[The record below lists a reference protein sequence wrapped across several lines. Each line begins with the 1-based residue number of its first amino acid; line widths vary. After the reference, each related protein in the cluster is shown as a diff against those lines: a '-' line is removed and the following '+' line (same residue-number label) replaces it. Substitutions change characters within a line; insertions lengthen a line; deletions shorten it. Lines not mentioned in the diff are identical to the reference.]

1 MTQQRET
8 LPLARFTVLDLTRVR
23 SGPTA
28 VRQLADWGANVIK
41 IESPEYMDVES
52 GMGGAR
58 HGPDFQNIHR
68 NKRSITLNLKDPKGH
83 EVFMRLVESADVVV
97 ENFRPEV
104 KKRLAV
110 DYESLDACNSRIILA
125 SISGFG
131 QSGPYANRPGFDQV
145 AQGMGGL
152 MSITGLPGQGP
163 VRVGVPIA
171 DLAAGMYAAIG
182 ILIALLQ
189 RDETGKGQWVHTS
202 LLQAQIAMLDF
213 QAARWLIDNEIPAQ
227 AGNNHPT
234 STPTGVYKTAD
245 GFINVACSGEL
256 MWKRLCTVI
265 KADVLIEIPAY
276 QTEASRLQNRDQ
288 LNDTLNSYLA
298 KKSSGEWIKEMN
310 NAGVPC
316 GPIYTIDEVFSDPQV
331 QNLEMAASVSHPLLG
346 HLSLVKNPVNMPGVP
361 DVVYTAT
368 PERGQHTEA
377 VLIESGLT
385 SAEIAALRKD
395 GVI

>member
-1 MTQQRET
+1 
-8 LPLARFTVLDLTRVR
+8 
-23 SGPTA
+23 
-28 VRQLADWGANVIK
+28 
-41 IESPEYMDVES
+41 
-52 GMGGAR
+52 
-58 HGPDFQNIHR
+58 
-68 NKRSITLNLKDPKGH
+68 
-83 EVFMRLVESADVVV
+83 
-97 ENFRPEV
+97 
-104 KKRLAV
+104 
-110 DYESLDACNSRIILA
+110 
-125 SISGFG
+125 
-131 QSGPYANRPGFDQV
+131 
-145 AQGMGGL
+145 
-152 MSITGLPGQGP
+152 
-163 VRVGVPIA
+163 
-171 DLAAGMYAAIG
+171 
-182 ILIALLQ
+182 
-189 RDETGKGQWVHTS
+189 
-202 LLQAQIAMLDF
+202 
-213 QAARWLIDNEIPAQ
+213 
-227 AGNNHPT
+227 
-234 STPTGVYKTAD
+234 
-245 GFINVACSGEL
+245 

-346 HLSLVKNPVNMPGVP
+346 HLNLVKNPVNMPGVP